1 MHGKPFPRKV
11 CPEHTPSGG
20 CTRGAVALGG
30 WRRQE
35 GGGGGSA
42 GTPTGEAR
50 SPTGAPGSH
59 RPTGDSFLPSFF
71 PSFLLPSSFS
81 PEETR
86 SFPSQEPAVVVVKWQ
101 RGASGQPQGGGGRG
115 SFLSS
120 WGKSSIKYGW
130 KADRERDV

>member
-1 MHGKPFPRKV
+1 MVHGKPFPRKV

-71 PSFLLPSSFS
+71 PSFLPSSFFLFS
-81 PEETR
+81 GGNPLLP
-86 SFPSQEPAVVVVKWQ
+86 FP
-101 RGASGQPQGGGGRG
+101 GACRGGRQVAARRFWPTPG
-115 SFLSS
+115 RRGERVFPLIL
-120 WGKSSIKYGW
+120 GKVINKIRLEGRSR
-130 KADRERDV
+130 A